1 MTRLY
6 KLTKFRFLI
15 CLPLACAFSWS
26 AKADVIEIKEE
37 DLKMN
42 VELRRDVLKTL
53 QHFNFR
59 HYLSSRLDDDFS
71 SRIFDAYLEI
81 LDRNK
86 IFFTQDDINAFE
98 PYRFKLD
105 DVLLKSNAEPAFD
118 IFKLYRKR
126 VDQRIKKAMKWI
138 EHDFDYTK
146 TESINLDNEE
156 IEWAKGDTEIN
167 ERWRKR
173 IKNDMLVQLLG
184 DTPEEEVRS
193 NLEKR
198 YQRQRDTAFQLKA
211 DEVFEWFMNSYAR
224 EIEPHSQYMSDITAE
239 NFRINMSLQL
249 EGIGAALQTEQDY
262 TVINRIIPG
271 GPAEKSDAIHPEDKI
286 IGVAQDGEDMINVI
300 GWRLMDVVQ
309 MIRGKKG
316 TKVILQIQAHDSVP
330 GSPPTT
336 IELVRDVIQLEDQA
350 AKLSE
355 VELES
360 KQGSE
365 NYAVIS
371 IPSFYANN
379 KKVRKPGDPVSTSY
393 DVARLLESEEVTD
406 ADGLIIDLRGN
417 GGGYLTEAIK
427 LTGLFIESGP
437 IVQVQDSQGRTQVLP
452 DRNPEIAYTG
462 PMLVLMD
469 RLSASASEIFAAAL
483 QDYGRAIVVGERS
496 FGKGT
501 VQQVIPLRQ
510 QGSDDHESQIKY
522 TTAQFFRINGGST
535 QHKGVTPDIFL
546 NSGIE
551 DEDFGERSYDNAL
564 PWSQIKSADY
574 QSRTINSSLLSTLSE
589 NHMTRSLDNPAF
601 KYLRDNS
608 AFVSQVRDVKM
619 LSLNIDERRKLT
631 EEREKQSLALIND
644 YRKSL
649 DLEPVTKET
658 RKDNPLP
665 DEDEH
670 WNIVRHKEAAKILSD
685 SIRTN
690 REYALSWPAK
700 VGG

>member
-330 GSPPTT
+330 GSP
-336 IELVRDVIQLEDQA
+336 Q
-350 AKLSE
+350 
-355 VELES
+355 
-360 KQGSE
+360 
-365 NYAVIS
+365 
-371 IPSFYANN
+371 
-379 KKVRKPGDPVSTSY
+379 
-393 DVARLLESEEVTD
+393 VTN